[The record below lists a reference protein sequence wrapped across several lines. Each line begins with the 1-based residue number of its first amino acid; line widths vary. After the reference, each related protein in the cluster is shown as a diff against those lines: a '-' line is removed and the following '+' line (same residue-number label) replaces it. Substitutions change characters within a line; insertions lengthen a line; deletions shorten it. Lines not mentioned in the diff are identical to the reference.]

1 MTEPGKHGIDDSLL
15 DWHLDR
21 LSDDDRAWLEREL
34 QKDVEL
40 RARSERLGE
49 VLQPLDHW
57 RTKPAQPNFAD
68 QVLARI
74 QRARQVDVAAQP
86 SAIPESGPPRRFSLL
101 SLREVV
107 AVAACILLLV
117 GVFVPGMAELRYR
130 SRRAACAGNLA
141 SIFRGT
147 SAYQESFEGSLPFA
161 GGLRNASWL
170 PGGAKGRPY
179 ASNSRHVY
187 LLVKWDYGPTPSD
200 FICQASETCKPMTV
214 EDRAAYD
221 DFARACNISYASL
234 NLAGPKPNVRPTM
247 PVAYIG
253 DTNPLFVGARF
264 NASLD
269 PDKANSPAHRSRGQ
283 NVLTLDGR
291 ADWMRR
297 PIYGPNRDNIWLI
310 GNIRQYTGIEVPVRY
325 DDVQLVPGY
334 PSTDPAV
341 RRPTVD

>member
-1 MTEPGKHGIDDSLL
+1 MTERGKHEINDALL

-21 LSDDDRAWLEREL
+21 LSEDDRAWLEGEL
-34 QKDVEL
+34 QKDAEL
-40 RARSERLGE
+40 RAWSDRLGE

-57 RTKPAQPNFAD
+57 RTQPAQPNFAD

-74 QRARQVDVAAQP
+74 QRSRQTDVAAQP
-86 SAIPESGPPRRFSLL
+86 GPVFDSGPPRRFPLL

-141 SIFRGT
+141 SVFRGI
-147 SAYQESFEGSLPFA
+147 SAYQEAFAGSLPFA
-161 GGLRNASWL
+161 AGLQNASWL

-200 FICQASETCKPMTV
+200 FICQASETCKPMPL
-214 EDRAAYD
+214 ENRAAYD
-221 DFARACNISYASL
+221 DFAGAYNLSYASL
-234 NLAGPKPNVRPTM
+234 NLAGPRPNVRPTM

-253 DTNPLFVGARF
+253 DTNPLFVNARF
-264 NASLD
+264 NACVD
-269 PDKANSPAHRSRGQ
+269 PDRANSPTHRGRGQ
-283 NVLTLDGR
+283 NVLTLDGQTT
-291 ADWMRR
+291 WMRR
-297 PIYGPNRDNIWLI
+297 PVYGPQHDNIWLI
-310 GNIRQYTGIEVPVRY
+310 GNIRRYTGTEVPVRS

-334 PSTDPAV
+334 PATDPAV
-341 RRPTVD
+341 RRPAVH